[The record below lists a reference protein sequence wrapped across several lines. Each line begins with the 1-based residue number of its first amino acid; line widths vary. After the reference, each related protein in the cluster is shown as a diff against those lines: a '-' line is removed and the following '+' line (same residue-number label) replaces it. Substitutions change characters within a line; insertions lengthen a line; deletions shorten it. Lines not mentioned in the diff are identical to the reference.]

1 LGAAYPTVISI
12 PTEPERLSPAM
23 RKKLIGTRVKCIAS
37 LTGLAII
44 GIGPVPF
51 TEILGFYII
60 TKRPRWFKNAVRGHF
75 AEARRPKAWVAGHP
89 HLHVSRP
96 RWTVIKTKAQCY
108 AALTGLATLGIALIP
123 ATDILSFYVFLTNA
137 PWFARLVDRL
147 YLGVDDIPIK
157 PGQVDDREADW
168 DEAIGGGWGGS
179 ANPND

>member
-1 LGAAYPTVISI
+1 
-12 PTEPERLSPAM
+12 M
-23 RKKLIGTRVKCIAS
+23 RKKLINTRVKCIAS

-60 TKRPRWFKNAVRGHF
+60 TKRPIWFKNAVREHF
-75 AEARRPKAWVAGHP
+75 AEARHAKDWVADHSY
-89 HLHVSRP
+89 LRTSRP
-96 RWTVIKTKAQCY
+96 RWSVIKTKAQCY
-108 AALTGLATLGIALIP
+108 AALTGLAAVGVAMIP

-157 PGQVDDREADW
+157 HCRVDRGGSGW
-168 DEAIGGGWGGS
+168 DEAEG
-179 ANPND
+179 NPG

>member
-1 LGAAYPTVISI
+1 
-12 PTEPERLSPAM
+12 M
-23 RKKLIGTRVKCIAS
+23 RKKKLISTRVKCIAS

-60 TKRPRWFKNAVRGHF
+60 TKRPRWFKKAVREHF
-75 AEARRPKAWVAGHP
+75 AEAKRAKDWGADHS
-89 HLHVSRP
+89 HLRASRP

-108 AALTGLATLGIALIP
+108 AALTGLAAAGVAMIP

-157 PGQVDDREADW
+157 HGQADTRESDW
-168 DEAIGGGWGGS
+168 DEAIGVAWGES

>member
-1 LGAAYPTVISI
+1 
-12 PTEPERLSPAM
+12 M
-23 RKKLIGTRVKCIAS
+23 RKKLIGARVKCIAS
-37 LTGLAII
+37 LAGLAII

-60 TKRPRWFKNAVRGHF
+60 TKRPKWFKRAVREHY
-75 AEARRPKAWVAGHP
+75 AEAKHPKAWGADHF
-89 HLHVSRP
+89 HLRTSRP

-108 AALTGLATLGIALIP
+108 AALTGLAALGVALIP

-157 PGQVDDREADW
+157 HGQANARENDW
-168 DEAIGGGWGGS
+168 DGAMGATWGES
-179 ANPND
+179 ANPNDFTFAQRTDTCRQTYSDSRPQ